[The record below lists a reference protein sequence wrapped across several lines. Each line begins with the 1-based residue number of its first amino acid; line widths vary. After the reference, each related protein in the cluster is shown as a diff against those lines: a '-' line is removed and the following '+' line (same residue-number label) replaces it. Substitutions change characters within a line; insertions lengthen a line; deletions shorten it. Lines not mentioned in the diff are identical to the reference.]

1 MDRVSNWLN
10 RNSMYIALLAAWIA
24 MCGSLYFSE
33 VRGYVPCVLCWYQRI
48 LMYPLA
54 GIIAVGLLRRD
65 WNLPY
70 YVLPFSLFG
79 LGMSTYHYL
88 LEKTDIFAGAAAC
101 RQGVSCTTQWIN
113 WFGFVTI
120 PFLALTAFLI
130 ITLMAVIALINRQ
143 PVGEDEEG
151 DPLRTPWL
159 RVAAPIVAVL
169 AVSAVL
175 FITGAPPAQAVGNTQ
190 VGAGTFPVADVT
202 PGPQELVDHAAHGGA
217 AGADVGR
224 GEQLYLESCAA
235 CHGIDALGV
244 VNLGNQLAGSDYL
257 NSKTDA
263 ELLAMIREGRDL
275 NHPENTTG
283 LVMPPSGGRPD
294 LSDQDLLSIIAFIR
308 AQP

>member
-1 MDRVSNWLN
+1 MERVSDWLN

-33 VRGYVPCVLCWYQRI
+33 VKGYVPCVLCWYQRI
-48 LMYPLA
+48 LMYPLTA
-54 GIIAVGLLRRD
+54 IIAVGLLRRD
-65 WNLPY
+65 WHLPY
-70 YVLPFSLFG
+70 YVLPLSVFG

-120 PFLALTAFLI
+120 PFLALIGFLI
-130 ITLMAVIALINRQ
+130 ITLMSVIALINRQ

-159 RVAAPIVAVL
+159 RVAAPVIAVL
-169 AVSAVL
+169 AVFAVL
-175 FITGAPPAQAVGNTQ
+175 FITGAPPAQAAGNTQ
-190 VGAGTFPVADVT
+190 ISTAAFPVADVT
-202 PGPQELVDHAAHGGA
+202 PGPQAVVDHTAHSGTDLDRGG
-217 AGADVGR
+217 
-224 GEQLYLESCAA
+224 QLYRESCAA
-235 CHGIDALGV
+235 CHGIDARGV

-263 ELLAMIREGRDL
+263 ELLTVIREGRDL